1 MKVIVIGEDDIK
13 QLMENL
19 EFEKLKMNRSQLP
32 EEQIYRH
39 FNYVVVEWLHQHGS
53 SYPNG

>member
-1 MKVIVIGEDDIK
+1 MKVIVVSENDIT

-19 EFEKLKMNRSQLP
+19 EFEKLKLKRTQLP

-39 FNYVVVEWLHQHGS
+39 FNYVVVNWLHEHGS
-53 SYPNG
+53 SWPN